1 MTKSHGL
8 LRSLSGQATDKREV
22 AKLQDTMNDISARY
36 TALTNDLGARTK
48 SLQTAITQSQ
58 DVTQAMD
65 SLLNWLDS
73 AEQAI
78 VSQTPVSLQRP
89 VLSSQLQGISVLQ
102 ADITNHQVR
111 WNPAERLALTLSL
124 PAL

>member
-1 MTKSHGL
+1 MC
-8 LRSLSGQATDKREV
+8 SLSGQATDKKEV

-36 TALTNDLGARTK
+36 TALTNDLSVRTTG
-48 SLQTAITQSQ
+48 LQTAITQSQ

-65 SLLNWLDS
+65 GLLNWLDS

-89 VLSSQLQGISVLQ
+89 VLNSQLQGISVLQ
-102 ADITNHQVR
+102 ADITNHQVL
-111 WNPAERLALTLSL
+111 WNIRERLKS
-124 PAL
+124 